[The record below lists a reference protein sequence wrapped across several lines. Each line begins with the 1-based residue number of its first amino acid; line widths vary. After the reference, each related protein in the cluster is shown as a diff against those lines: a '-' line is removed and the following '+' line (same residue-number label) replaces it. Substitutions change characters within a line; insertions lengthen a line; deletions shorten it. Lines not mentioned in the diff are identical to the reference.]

1 MWTVGKGPNFV
12 PTQGTP
18 VTVNVIL
25 SAQRPIDILFPG
37 KDTRLTTIAPGGG
50 AGGTFPRRRVKVP
63 TVLQM
68 EETECG
74 AASLGMVLA
83 HFGRYVALD
92 ELRQR
97 CSVSRDGSKANN
109 MLAAARG
116 YGLTAK
122 GFRRPFPHLG
132 DSPLP
137 AILFWR
143 FSHWVVLEGFR
154 PDAILIN
161 DPAAGRRAVP
171 LDEAERD
178 YSDVCLQFSPGET
191 FTPGGVRARWVQDL
205 LARTKIGLPG
215 FVLAAIAGLFL
226 VVPGVLVPLFTTVF
240 VNTVI
245 AGSPGTNIAGLLVAV
260 AATAALIGV
269 LTLLQQWFLA
279 SLQTRLTVSGS
290 YRLVDHLLHLPVQ
303 FFTQRF
309 PGVLVSRLDQ
319 VDNISSLL
327 AGPLVTASVSLVG
340 LLAYGTAM
348 IIYSPALTA
357 IGVVAAGINVAALV
371 IVSRQRDAANQ
382 LQLRESARLNG
393 LSMSTISSIESVK
406 TSGAEDS
413 AFERWAGFQARYLN
427 ASQQM
432 GKLTNGLSVV
442 PTTLASLTTV
452 LVLGIGGLQVMSG
465 VLTLGMFVGFQALMA
480 SFLAPINELVGL
492 AGQVQTAQGQLVQIN
507 DVTSS
512 VVDPQFAAHPPS
524 PAGGPSRRL
533 QGRLELRDIE
543 FGYARLGEPLIRDFN
558 LTIEPG
564 QRVAL
569 VGGTGSGKST
579 IVRLIMGLYRPWSGQ
594 ILFDGRPREEW
605 DRGLVTTSVAYVDQ
619 QILLFDGTIRDN
631 LTMWDDSLPQSQVI
645 AAARDACIHSD
656 IAVRTGGYESLV
668 AEGGR
673 NFSGG
678 QRQRLEL
685 ARALVLDPSIIV
697 LDEATSALDSA
708 TERLIDRQL
717 RSRGATSLIIAHRL
731 STIRDCDEILVLD
744 AGRIVQR
751 GTHDQLI
758 KGGHYATLVQAE

>member
-1 MWTVGKGPNFV
+1 MTAGAPASA
-12 PTQGTP
+12 PAALAEP
-18 VTVNVIL
+18 VV
-25 SAQRPIDILFPG
+25 
-37 KDTRLTTIAPGGG
+37 
-50 AGGTFPRRRVKVP
+50 FPRRRVKVP

-83 HFGRYVALD
+83 HFGRHVALA

-132 DSPLP
+132 DAPLP

-154 PDAILIN
+154 PNAVLIN
-161 DPAAGRRAVP
+161 DPAAGRRVVP

-178 YSDVCLQFSPGET
+178 YSGISLQFERGAAFE
-191 FTPGGVRARWVQDL
+191 PGGARERWVKDL
-205 LARTKIGLPG
+205 LARARIGLPG
-215 FVLAAIAGLFL
+215 FVLAAVAGLFL

-245 AGSPGTNIAGLLVAV
+245 AGPPGTDIAGLVAAV

-269 LTLLQQWFLA
+269 LTLVQQWFLA
-279 SLQTRLTVSGS
+279 SLQTRLTVSGA
-290 YRLVDHLLHLPVQ
+290 YRMVDHLLHLPVQ

-340 LLAYGTAM
+340 LLAYGAAM
-348 IIYSPALTA
+348 LVYSPILTA
-357 IGVVAAGINVAALV
+357 IGLAAAGINVAALV

-393 LSMSTISSIESVK
+393 LSMSTVSTIESIK

-413 AFERWAGFQARYLN
+413 SFERWAGFQARYLN

-442 PTTLASLTTV
+442 PTTLASLTSV

-465 VLTLGMFVGFQALMA
+465 VLTLGLFVGFQSLMA

-492 AGQVQTAQGQLVQIN
+492 AGQIQTAQGQLVQIN

-512 VVDPQFAAHPPS
+512 DIDPQFTPRVPG
-524 PAGGPSRRL
+524 PAGAVRQRL
-533 QGRLELRDIE
+533 RGRLELRDIE
-543 FGYARLGEPLIRDFN
+543 FGYSPLGEPLIRDFN

-569 VGGTGSGKST
+569 VGGSGSGKST

-594 ILFDGRPREEW
+594 ILFDGKPREAW
-605 DRGLVTTSVAYVDQ
+605 DRGLITTSVAYVDQ
-619 QILLFDGTIRDN
+619 QILLFDGTVRDN
-631 LTMWDDSLPQSQVI
+631 LTMWDTSLPQTQVI
-645 AAARDACIHSD
+645 AAARDACIHAD
-656 IAVRTGGYESLV
+656 VAARTGGYESLV

-685 ARALVLDPSIIV
+685 ARALVLDPSVIV
-697 LDEATSALDSA
+697 LDEATSALDSD
-708 TERLIDRQL
+708 TEQRIDRQL
-717 RSRGATSLIIAHRL
+717 RSRGATSVIIAHRL

-744 AGRIVQR
+744 AGQIVQR
-751 GTHDQLI
+751 GTHDQLVRD
-758 KGGHYATLVQAE
+758 GRYATLVQAE

>member
-1 MWTVGKGPNFV
+1 MSTDARAAD
-12 PTQGTP
+12 P
-18 VTVNVIL
+18 V
-25 SAQRPIDILFPG
+25 A
-37 KDTRLTTIAPGGG
+37 
-50 AGGTFPRRRVKVP
+50 FPRKRVKVP

-83 HFGRYVALD
+83 GFGRFVPLD

-97 CSVSRDGSKANN
+97 CSVSRDGSKASN

-132 DSPLP
+132 ESPLP
-137 AILFWR
+137 SILFWR
-143 FSHWVVLEGFR
+143 SSHWVVLEGFR
-154 PDAILIN
+154 QGVVLIN

-171 LDEAERD
+171 MDEAERD
-178 YSDVCLQFSPGET
+178 YSGISLQFERGPDFE
-191 FTPGGVRARWVQDL
+191 PGGARQRWLKDL
-205 LARTKIGLPG
+205 LARMRIGLSG

-226 VVPGVLVPLFTTVF
+226 VVPGVLVPLLTTVF
-240 VNTVI
+240 VDTVI
-245 AGSPGTNIAGLLVAV
+245 SGPSGANVAGLLVAV
-260 AATAALIGV
+260 ALTALLIGL
-269 LTLLQQWFLA
+269 LTLVQQWFLA
-279 SLQTRLTVSGS
+279 NLQTRLTVSGS
-290 YRLVDHLLHLPVQ
+290 YRMVDHLLHLPVQ

-309 PGVLVSRLDQ
+309 PGVIVGRLDQ

-340 LLAYGTAM
+340 LLIYAAAM
-348 IIYSPALTA
+348 IRYSPMLTA
-357 IGVVAAGINVAALV
+357 VGVVAALINVVALV
-371 IVSRQRDAANQ
+371 IVSRQRDDANQ

-393 LSMSTISSIESVK
+393 LGMSTISTIESVK

-432 GKLTNGLSVV
+432 GRLTNGLSVV
-442 PTTLASLTTV
+442 PATLASLTSV
-452 LVLGIGGLQVMSG
+452 LVLSIGGLQVMSG
-465 VLTLGMFVGFQALMA
+465 ALTLGLLVGFQSLMA
-480 SFLAPINELVGL
+480 SFLAPINALVGL
-492 AGQVQTAQGQLVQIN
+492 ASQVQTAQGQLVQVN
-507 DVTSS
+507 DVMSNDM
-512 VVDPQFAAHPPS
+512 DPVFTARPPR
-524 PAGGPSRRL
+524 PAGSSGARL
-533 QGRLELRDIE
+533 QGRLELRDLV
-543 FGYARLGEPLIRDFN
+543 FGYSRSGEPLIRDFN

-579 IVRLIMGLYRPWSGQ
+579 VVRLIMGLYQPWSGE
-594 ILFDGRPREEW
+594 ILFDGKPREAW
-605 DRGLVTTSVAYVDQ
+605 DRALLTTSVAYVDQ
-619 QILLFDGTIRDN
+619 QILLFDGTVRDN
-631 LTMWDDSLPQSQVI
+631 LTMWDASVPQAQLI
-645 AAARDACIHSD
+645 DAARDACIHAD
-656 IAVRTGGYESLV
+656 IAVRTGGYQSSV

-685 ARALVLDPSIIV
+685 ARALVLDPSVIV

-708 TERLIDRQL
+708 TEQRIDRHL

-751 GTHDQLI
+751 GTHEELV
-758 KGGHYATLVQAE
+758 KGGQYATLVQAE